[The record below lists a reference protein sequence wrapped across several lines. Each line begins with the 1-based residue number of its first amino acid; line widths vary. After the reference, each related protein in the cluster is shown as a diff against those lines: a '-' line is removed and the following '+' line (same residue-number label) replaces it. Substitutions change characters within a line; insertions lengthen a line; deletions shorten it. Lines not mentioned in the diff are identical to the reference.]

1 MGLFIYFWC
10 SDWGFWLFFF
20 WLVCF
25 SCQIFFW
32 FGFGRDGFLV
42 VLLLYF
48 VLIVRIKKK
57 MPLTAFLLMG
67 PDFPLALR
75 DF

>member
-1 MGLFIYFWC
+1 MVVFFLV
-10 SDWGFWLFFF
+10 SLFF
-20 WLVCF
+20 L
-25 SCQIFFW
+25 SNFFW

-57 MPLTAFLLMG
+57 MPLTAFLLMR